1 MTTEQTGKKLPAGYY
16 IRLYLVSL
24 VAFFAVDMIWLGL
37 VARSF
42 YARQI
47 GYLMAPDVK
56 WVPALLFYG
65 LYVAAVLIFVVLPAL
80 RAGSLRSLLAKAA
93 FFGLVCYATYDLTN
107 LATVKDWPL
116 AVTLADLAWGM
127 VLTSLVSLAGFYAGR
142 KRS

>member
-1 MTTEQTGKKLPAGYY
+1 MNTEQAGKKLPAGYY

-24 VAFFAVDMIWLGL
+24 VAFFAADMIWLGL

-47 GYLMAPDVK
+47 GYLLAPEVN
-56 WVPALLFYG
+56 WAPALLFYG
-65 LYVAAVLIFVVLPAL
+65 LYVAAVLVFVVLPAL
-80 RAGSLRSLLAKAA
+80 RTGTLRSLLVKAA

-127 VLTSLVSLAGFYAGR
+127 ILTSIVSLTGFFAGR

>member
-1 MTTEQTGKKLPAGYY
+1 MTSEHAGNKPPAAYY

-24 VAFFAVDMIWLGL
+24 VAFFAVDMIWLVL

-47 GYLMAPDVK
+47 GYLMAPDVN
-56 WVPALLFYG
+56 WTPALIFYG
-65 LYVAAVLIFVVLPAL
+65 LYVAAVLIFVVLPGL
-80 RAGSLRSLLAKAA
+80 RAGNLRSMLVKAA
-93 FFGLVCYATYDLTN
+93 FFGLVAYATYDLTN

-116 AVTLADLAWGM
+116 TVTLVDLVWGM
-127 VLTSLVSLAGFYAGR
+127 VLTSLVSLAGYFAGR